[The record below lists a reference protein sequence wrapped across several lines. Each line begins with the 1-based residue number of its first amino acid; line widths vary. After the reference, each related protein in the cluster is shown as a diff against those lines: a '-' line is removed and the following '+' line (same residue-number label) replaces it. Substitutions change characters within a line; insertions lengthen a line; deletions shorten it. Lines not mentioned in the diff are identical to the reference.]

1 MPVDMVEA
9 LQAILGRTFSRAEA
23 EQVSNATR
31 AFPVPAKRTVVREG
45 DPGSGLYFLLAGQVE
60 VFKARKDGAVQRL
73 ALVEGPSMLGEM
85 ALVTEEPHSATCR
98 TISDCDFRVLSRA
111 EFNRWLAT
119 GQLTAYK
126 LMGAISGVLARRL
139 MRLNE
144 VVLDLSTGAE
154 TSGSAG
160 SAEEAGRL
168 KERIFSDWAF

>member
-1 MPVDMVEA
+1 MPVDMVET
-9 LQAILGRTFSRAEA
+9 LQAILGRTFNRAEA

-31 AFPVPAKRTVVREG
+31 SFPVPAKRTVVREG
-45 DPGSGLYFLLAGQVE
+45 DPGSGLYFLLTGQVE

-98 TISDCDFRVLSRA
+98 TVSDCDFRVLSRA

-139 MRLNE
+139 MHLNE
-144 VVLDLSTGAE
+144 VVLDLSSPG
-154 TSGSAG
+154 GSSAAAP
-160 SAEEAGRL
+160 SAEEMAKF
-168 KERIFSDWAF
+168 KERLFSEWAF